1 MRVYWQFIQGMLTN
15 VLTHLLQPPIGED
28 PLVCERTDRSPFCLL
43 RPKQFGSMPLDRI
56 QSMLGFA
63 PDYNRTLEQL
73 GEFMEALRRE
83 GVVDRVASGEWVLR

>member
-1 MRVYWQFIQGMLTN
+1 ML
-15 VLTHLLQPPIGED
+15 LTPPLL
-28 PLVCERTDRSPFCLL
+28 PLSSLL
-43 RPKQFGSMPLDRI
+43 RRFAYCSFGSMPLDRI

-73 GEFMEALRRE
+73 GEFMDALRRE